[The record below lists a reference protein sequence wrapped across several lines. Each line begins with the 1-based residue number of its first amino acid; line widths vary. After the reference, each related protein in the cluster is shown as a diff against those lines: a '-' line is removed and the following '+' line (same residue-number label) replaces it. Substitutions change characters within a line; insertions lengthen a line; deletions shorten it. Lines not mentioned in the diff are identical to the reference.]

1 MKQFVAVLAVMLIS
15 GVAAAQHRDTP
26 APLINIGLRAGI
38 NCYTINNKSDIEKDP
53 IFGFHFGW
61 INHIHLNKSF
71 AVQPGIVYSTQGT
84 TYMANNEKIN
94 YHLNY
99 FNVPVLFQY
108 MFDNGIRLQAGPQ
121 GGFLFD
127 AKAKTSDSEQN
138 RRGDIKHFE
147 LALSMGA
154 GYAFPR
160 SGLGIDIRYNHGLTY
175 INRYGKMDSTNRGF
189 QLGLFYIY
197 NNK

>member
-1 MKQFVAVLAVMLIS
+1 MNRFVALIAAMLIS

-26 APLINIGLRAGI
+26 APHINIGLRAGM
-38 NCYTINNKSDIEKDP
+38 NRYTINNFSVIENDP

-61 INHIHLNKSF
+61 IGHIYINKSF
-71 AVQPGIVYSTQGT
+71 AVQPGVVYSTQGT
-84 TYMANNEKIN
+84 TYMLNNEKIN

-99 FNVPVLFQY
+99 INVPVLFQF

-127 AKAKTSDSEQN
+127 AKSKTGDSEKN
-138 RRGDIKHFE
+138 SRGEVKHFE
-147 LALSMGA
+147 LAFSIGA
-154 GYAFPR
+154 GYGFPR
-160 SGLGIDIRYNHGLTY
+160 SGLGIDIRYIHGITY
-175 INRYGKMDSTNRGF
+175 IDRGGNLDSTNRGF